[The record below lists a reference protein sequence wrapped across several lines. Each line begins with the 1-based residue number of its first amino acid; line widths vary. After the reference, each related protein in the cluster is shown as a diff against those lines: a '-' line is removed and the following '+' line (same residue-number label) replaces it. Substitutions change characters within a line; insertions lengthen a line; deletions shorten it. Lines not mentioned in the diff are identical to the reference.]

1 MRRMNFGSLKTKAYI
16 LGALLIGLIII
27 LAVLITLY
35 NNNLKEAT
43 RKSLLAQEEL
53 ISLIPNSSLSEG
65 KDVEQAST
73 SLGKTINQVLEEV
86 AEENNSNTTENTV
99 EANVQV
105 EPEAK
110 EPPKKELE
118 FNYPVDGDIVK
129 DYARESLVFSET
141 LQEWTVHNGI
151 DIKAERTTV
160 VKAAENGNVVA
171 IKNDP
176 RYGLTIIVE
185 HEDGFKTIYANLL
198 TTEFVEVGEEV
209 KKGQSLGT
217 VGNSAAF
224 EIADEAHLHFEMMK
238 DNEYVDPKLYL
249 K

>member
-1 MRRMNFGSLKTKAYI
+1 MNFGSLKTKAYI